1 MFPLSDIN
9 PTHRFPIAT
18 IGLIGINVAVYFLFQ
33 ATLNER
39 EAYLLAANWAAV
51 PAEISR
57 GIGPEQTL
65 DIFRAMFMHGSL
77 THLLGNMLYLWIF
90 GDNLEDRLGIP
101 LYLAFYF
108 ACGLAATL
116 AQVMVDPAS
125 PIPMLGASGAIAGVL
140 GGYLI
145 MFPGVRV
152 RGLVIHGLLR
162 AGGRGARDRGA
173 GPVVRAPARQR
184 VWARPGC
191 WPGVVGGLVRAHRRL
206 PGGRGADRDP
216 DADHP
221 NSPQFR
227 RGASGSTTATI
238 APAVAAR
245 GGRRARRRP
254 AGWGF
259 NSTRMA
265 RIQRIFTVF
274 QFFLIRVHPCYLSN
288 PC

>member
-33 ATLNER
+33 AALNER
-39 EAYLLAANWAAV
+39 EAYLLASNWAAI

-57 GIGPEQTL
+57 GIGAEQTL
-65 DIFRAMFMHGSL
+65 DIVRAMFMHGSL

-116 AQVMVDPAS
+116 AQVLVDPAS

-145 MFPGVRV
+145 MFNG
-152 RGLVIHGLLR
+152 GGGAGML
-162 AGGRGARDRGA
+162 AGGGVAWFAHIGGFLA
-173 GPVVRAPARQR
+173 
-184 VWARPGC
+184 
-191 WPGVVGGLVRAHRRL
+191 GVVLIVILMRFVPQPAVPQRREWL
-206 PGGRGADRDP
+206 YDRYDR
-216 DADHP
+216 
-221 NSPQFR
+221 R
-227 RGASGSTTATI
+227 RG
-238 APAVAAR
+238 
-245 GGRRARRRP
+245 GGA
-254 AGWGF
+254 WW
-259 NSTRMA
+259 
-265 RIQRIFTVF
+265 
-274 QFFLIRVHPCYLSN
+274 
-288 PC
+288 

>member
-108 ACGLAATL
+108 ACGIAATL

-125 PIPMLGASGAIAGVL
+125 QIPMLGASGAIAGVL

-152 RGLVIHGLLR
+152 RGLVILGFFVQVAEVPAIVVLGLWFVLQVVNGLGA
-162 AGGRGARDRGA
+162 AGMLAGGGVAWFAHIGGFLAGVVLIVILMRIVPQPAVPQRREWLYDRYDRTRGRGA
-173 GPVVRAPARQR
+173 
-184 VWARPGC
+184 W
-191 WPGVVGGLVRAHRRL
+191 W
-206 PGGRGADRDP
+206 
-216 DADHP
+216 
-221 NSPQFR
+221 
-227 RGASGSTTATI
+227 
-238 APAVAAR
+238 
-245 GGRRARRRP
+245 
-254 AGWGF
+254 
-259 NSTRMA
+259 
-265 RIQRIFTVF
+265 
-274 QFFLIRVHPCYLSN
+274 
-288 PC
+288 